1 MQNNIE
7 KEFFYKSISKF
18 TSDIEVAADKLINF
32 CEYIKKANKLHN
44 LTSITKTKDM
54 LTKHILDSLSIKHLL
69 EGNKILDIGSG
80 AGFPGIPL
88 AILSPES
95 HFLLLDSNNKK
106 IIFLNHVKI
115 NLNIRN
121 VDLVHERIENF
132 DDKRSFDSIVCRS
145 FSTLSTIFKNSE
157 NHLKKEGIIIAM
169 KGKYPDKELLELDKN
184 VNYKVEKLIV
194 PGLSAERHAVI
205 MSKNRNED

>member
-1 MQNNIE
+1 MKRGKEKIE
-7 KEFFYKSISKF
+7 
-18 TSDIEVAADKLINF
+18 
-32 CEYIKKANKLHN
+32 
-44 LTSITKTKDM
+44 
-54 LTKHILDSLSIKHLL
+54 
-69 EGNKILDIGSG
+69 
-80 AGFPGIPL
+80 
-88 AILSPES
+88 
-95 HFLLLDSNNKK
+95 
-106 IIFLNHVKI
+106 I

-145 FSTLSTIFKNSE
+145 FSTLSTIFKKSK

-169 KGKYPDKELLELDKN
+169 KGKYPDKHLSELDKN
-184 VNYKVEKLIV
+184 INYKVEQLIV